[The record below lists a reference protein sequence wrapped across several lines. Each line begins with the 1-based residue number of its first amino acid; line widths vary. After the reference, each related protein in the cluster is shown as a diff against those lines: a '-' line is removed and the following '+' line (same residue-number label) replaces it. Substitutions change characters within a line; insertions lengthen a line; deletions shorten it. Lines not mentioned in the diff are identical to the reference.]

1 MTATEGRDE
10 ISRGSSFQ
18 AVALTLLSALV
29 LLGDRLW
36 LQGTLMRDTQV
47 VSMVIRVVA

>member
-18 AVALTLLSALV
+18 AVALLSALV

-47 VSMVIRVVA
+47 VSMVTRVVA